1 MLSVHCPA
9 GTSSMKMRWN
19 TWSDTREW
27 HQKLPI
33 VYRPVFTQWVVLFSI
48 FSSLRNPSNCPL
60 CPPSSWEALGDFS
73 TWTLGDYLANCYC
86 QRRGGLMKS
95 LWWNILGLK
104 RHKLDATKLPIK
116 FFLIVSARTLG
127 WSPTTYHQTPRDRK
141 WSETLNKD
149 TSGCFGTATRHGKS
163 IRRSHGFCL
172 ASWQTI
178 LCGGQTADMVQ
189 QDRLDTR
196 NWPEAGGVTISG
208 AEAPAV
214 TWFLVRRAI
223 SALST
228 HHHHSYCSYPKLAA
242 SCWLVSENHST
253 RSHAGFFILNVIQSV
268 HVKSNPGSMPD
279 LEIPKCLTTQ
289 TNFNTNGNPETHQ
302 KGKILLMSKSQL
314 VCSGNIFPIFWYASS
329 SAPTLAANV
338 VLLFVFCK

>member
-1 MLSVHCPA
+1 MPSVHCPA
-9 GTSSMKMRWN
+9 GTSSVKMRWN

-60 CPPSSWEALGDFS
+60 CPPSSWEA
-73 TWTLGDYLANCYC
+73 LGDYLANCYC